1 VLLGSVLCK
10 IISFYFSLLPV
21 ALEEVDLTRA
31 LGTEHVQPEAQRFRL
46 SVNGHDIPT

>member
-31 LGTEHVQPEAQRFRL
+31 LEHVQPEAQRFRL